1 MAPSTPHVVGCCP
14 TLSRIGYWPLAQVG
28 RVFHGHC
35 STPVSK
41 SPRQLG
47 CTRHACVHTPCPAR
61 SRCSSCRR
69 RRPRQHCTITRGTR
83 QILHGSHGT
92 PAAVPCACVGSAA
105 RARARS
111 IARRLRQHA
120 ARGRA
125 HQRPAAGR
133 VCMHVAGSQG
143 RGLRAGCSL
152 SIATRLLGGAVDDH
166 ARSIDRLE
174 GLEVADERKHLCR
187 APLLELKRGA
197 YLAIFPRNFCGSKH
211 YIFLSSW

>member
-1 MAPSTPHVVGCCP
+1 MWLVAA
-14 TLSRIGYWPLAQVG
+14 R
-28 RVFHGHC
+28 
-35 STPVSK
+35 
-41 SPRQLG
+41 
-47 CTRHACVHTPCPAR
+47 PCPGSGTGRWRR
-61 SRCSSCRR
+61 SAGSSTGTA
-69 RRPRQHCTITRGTR
+69 QHRSANRHGNWAVRSMRACTHLALRVVDVVRAVAGAPDNTAQSRGAHVR
-83 QILHGSHGT
+83 SCGSHGT

-120 ARGRA
+120 ARGQA
-125 HQRPAAGR
+125 HQRPAARR

-143 RGLRAGCSL
+143 RGRRAGCSL

-187 APLLELKRGA
+187 APLLELKRVA
-197 YLAIFPRNFCGSKH
+197 SFAFFREK
-211 YIFLSSW
+211 FLRE

>member
-47 CTRHACVHTPCPAR
+47 CTQHACVHTPCPAR

-197 YLAIFPRNFCGSKH
+197 
-211 YIFLSSW
+211 